1 MGCQWGRAIF
11 DAHLHIID
19 PRFPLE
25 ANQGYLPETFR
36 AADYL
41 RRARSLGIVGGA
53 VVSGSFHGFDQRHL
67 TAALRQLGPAYVG
80 ICQLP
85 ADANPQHIADLD
97 AAGVRALRFNLRR
110 GGQQDWSAIER
121 LARLAFDCAG
131 WHAEFY
137 LDAPTLLA
145 LEPRLAALPA
155 IVIDHLGLQCA
166 ALPALLRLI
175 EGGARVKASGFGR
188 LDFDPAAAMAAIA
201 AAHPAAL
208 VFGTDL
214 PSTRAARPFADAD
227 LGLLCDALADQ
238 ALIKAALLDNAVAL
252 YRMPAQRAN
261 EDPAEPAVLIG
272 KGDSEHI
279 LGCN

>member
-1 MGCQWGRAIF
+1 MGCHWGRRIF

-25 ANQGYLPETFR
+25 DNQGYLPKAFS
-36 AADYL
+36 ADDYL
-41 RRARSLGIVGGA
+41 RRAGSLGVVGGA

-67 TAALRQLGPAYVG
+67 MAALRQLGTAYVG
-80 ICQLP
+80 VCQLP
-85 ADANPQHIADLD
+85 ADTNAQRIADLD

-110 GGQQDWSAIER
+110 GGQQDWSAMER
-121 LARLAFDCAG
+121 LARLAFDRAG

-155 IVIDHLGLQCA
+155 IVIDHLGLQYA

-188 LDFDPAAAMAAIA
+188 LDFDPAAAMASIA

-214 PSTRAARPFADAD
+214 PSTRAARPFADTD
-227 LGLLCDALADQ
+227 LGLVWNALADE
-238 ALIKAALLDNAVAL
+238 ALIQAALLDNALAL
-252 YRMPAQRAN
+252 YRLPAQRAN
-261 EDPAEPAVLIG
+261 EGPAEPAV
-272 KGDSEHI
+272 
-279 LGCN
+279 